1 MTVNLYTILA
11 VAFLAGLLLGLL
23 LMWLVSR
30 ATTQKLQD
38 ALLAKERMEAEAQR
52 LPHLEE
58 QLAALQEDKVQLH
71 EKLAA
76 LETSRHALAQAQEI
90 MRDAFQSLAGQAL
103 KDNAE
108 QFLARSRDSL
118 EGFLKQVSGGWET
131 HKAELQTRLQPLD
144 QALKTMDEN
153 LRQIEAKREGAYG
166 ELRQNLSQ
174 LQNLNQQLQA
184 ETGKLSHALRAGVQ
198 QRGRWAEIQ
207 LQRLVELAG
216 MKEHVDFDTQFT
228 VGDVR
233 LDMVVRLPQEGCIV
247 VDAKAPMTHYLE
259 ALDSPSEESRTKK
272 LEEHARRVKQHVNSL
287 SSKEY
292 THHLPEGSFVVMYIP
307 SDACLSAALD
317 SDHHLLEYAFEKNI
331 ILATPT
337 IIFALLKTVAT
348 GWQQYLIDKYAKE
361 ILAHGQELYHR
372 LQKFSEHLAGIGRG
386 LRTAV
391 DKFNEAVGSYESRLL
406 PGARRFHE
414 LRGAPEALPE
424 VKTVDIQPRQLN
436 PPEPPDEPTSD

>member
-1 MTVNLYTILA
+1 MEMPTDFYLILA
-11 VAFLAGLLLGLL
+11 TAFAAGLLLGLL
-23 LMWLVSR
+23 LMWLIAR
-30 ATTQKLQD
+30 AGKGRLQ
-38 ALLAKERMEAEAQR
+38 AEVER
-52 LPHLEE
+52 LPHLEG

-76 LETSRHALAQAQEI
+76 LETSRQALAQAQET

-118 EGFLKQVSGGWET
+118 DGFLKQVSGGWEI

-144 QALKTMDEN
+144 QALKVMDEN
-153 LRQIEAKREGAYG
+153 LKIIEAKREGAYG

-228 VGDVR
+228 VGDGR
-233 LDMVVRLPQEGCIV
+233 PDMVVRLPQEGSIV

-259 ALDSPSEESRTKK
+259 ALDSPSEETRVKK
-272 LEEHARRVKQHVNSL
+272 LEEHAKGVKQHVNRL
-287 SSKEY
+287 SSREY

-317 SDHHLLEYAFEKNI
+317 SDRHLLEYAFEKNI

-372 LQKFSEHLAGIGRG
+372 LQKFSEHLAGIGKG
-386 LRTAV
+386 LNTAV
-391 DKFNEAVGSYESRLL
+391 VKYNEAGGSYKERLL
-406 PGARRFHE
+406 PGARRFQE
-414 LRGAPEALPE
+414 LRGASGEALPE
-424 VKTVDIQPRQLN
+424 VQAVDTQPRQLQ
-436 PPEPPDEPTSD
+436 PPEAPDEPTSD

>member
-1 MTVNLYTILA
+1 MEMLPNFYLIPA
-11 VAFLAGLLLGLL
+11 AAFAAGLLLGLL
-23 LMWLVSR
+23 LMWLIAQAGKGR
-30 ATTQKLQD
+30 LQ
-38 ALLAKERMEAEAQR
+38 AEVQR
-52 LPHLEE
+52 IPHLEE
-58 QLAALQEDKVQLH
+58 QLAALQDDRVQLH

-76 LETSRHALAQAQEI
+76 LETSRQALAQAQET

-103 KDNAE
+103 KDNTE
-108 QFLARSRDSL
+108 QFLARARDSL
-118 EGFLKQVSGGWET
+118 DGFLKQVSGGWET

-144 QALKTMDEN
+144 QALKVMDEH
-153 LRQIEAKREGAYG
+153 LKVIEAKREGAYG

-228 VGDVR
+228 VGDGR
-233 LDMVVRLPQEGCIV
+233 PDMVVRLPQEGSIV

-259 ALDSPSEESRTKK
+259 ALDSPSEESRAKK
-272 LEEHARRVKQHVNSL
+272 LEEHAKRVKQHVIHL
-287 SSKEY
+287 SSKDY
-292 THHLPEGSFVVMYIP
+292 TRHLPEGSFVVMYIP
-307 SDACLSAALD
+307 SEACLSAALD
-317 SDHHLLEYAFEKNI
+317 SDRRLLEYAFEKNI

-348 GWQQYLIDKYAKE
+348 GWQQYHIDKYAKK
-361 ILAHGQELYHR
+361 ILEHGQELYRR

-386 LRTAV
+386 LNTAV
-391 DKFNEAVGSYESRLL
+391 VKYNEAVGSYKERLL
-406 PGARRFHE
+406 PGAQRFQE
-414 LRGAPEALPE
+414 LRGASGDALPE
-424 VKTVDIQPRQLN
+424 VQAVDTRPRQLQ
-436 PPEPPDEPTSD
+436 PPEAPDEPDSD